1 MSKTTNFN
9 NGHRDQSFTTCITV
23 TAAECHG
30 DSDKMV
36 RKFSKKVKRDGIIDE
51 CRDRMYFKKPSVLAT
66 ERRMERKRVIQ
77 QVNRKRNE
85 LLTTGV
91 SFKKRRKK

>member
-1 MSKTTNFN
+1 MRKTNNFN
-9 NGHRDQSFTTCITV
+9 KRHREESFSTCITV

-30 DSDKMV
+30 DNEKMI
-36 RKFSKKVKRDGIIDE
+36 RKFSKKVKRAGIIDE
-51 CRDRMYFKKPSVLAT
+51 VRDRQYYKKPSVLAT